1 VQIQIRMY
9 LLDTLRT
16 HRCRETRFAIWV
28 HGLGMIGPGTP
39 RPPPPSSRR
48 WPHHFCSALL
58 SRHSLHFQGR
68 SACPAHVSVSRT
80 GLFCRISP
88 FAVRD
93 GIYIYISC
101 GLTSPARYYN
111 LLPSNLSR
119 SLYGCAHCSSNL
131 FRHLLLLK

>member
-1 VQIQIRMY
+1 MLAGRTFEDTWRTKNTDGMH
-9 LLDTLRT
+9 LDK
-16 HRCRETRFAIWV
+16 CSSQKQ
-28 HGLGMIGPGTP
+28 GT
-39 RPPPPSSRR
+39 SGAGTES
-48 WPHHFCSALL
+48 WMPHHFRSALL